1 MKVLSEGLVDKP
13 KLLYPARGQDVASLC
28 RRRVALTLLEP
39 GLEMEQF
46 VGNLQLNKGT
56 AEGEVFFSC
65 QRH

>member
-1 MKVLSEGLVDKP
+1 MKVPGKGLVDKF
-13 KLLYPARGQDVASLC
+13 KLLYRTKRQDVASLC
-28 RRRVALTLLEP
+28 QLRDALTLLEP

-56 AEGEVFFSC
+56 ADFFFC